1 MVPGVVCLYCGG
13 AGDEVYTDPPE
24 EELLYAEV
32 DARIGFGALSR
43 VCSLIDL
50 EVGFLSLS

>member
-24 EELLYAEV
+24 EELL
-32 DARIGFGALSR
+32 
-43 VCSLIDL
+43 L
-50 EVGFLSLS
+50 ETGFLSLF